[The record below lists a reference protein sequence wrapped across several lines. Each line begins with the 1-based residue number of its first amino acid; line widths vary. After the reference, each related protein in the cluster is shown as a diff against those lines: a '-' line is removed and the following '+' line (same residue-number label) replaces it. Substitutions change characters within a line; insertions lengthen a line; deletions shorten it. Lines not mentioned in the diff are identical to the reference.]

1 MQLPRC
7 GPGVWDPTPPER
19 RYNPRQGE
27 TPADGRPAGLPRPSR
42 PHVRLERR
50 SQAGNLCP
58 DPEGGR
64 EPSLQGGRTRFGLG
78 GKALKH
84 SLLYKRDF
92 YAGGLMILFGL
103 FATLNGP
110 RYTLGTLMHM
120 GPGFMPTALG
130 VILTLLGIVIA
141 GSALAE
147 KEGEG
152 EEGILPEHPQWFAWG
167 CILASPLA
175 FILFGKFGG
184 MIPGTFMCVFVA
196 ALGDRD
202 ATWRGIVSLSA
213 VVTFFG
219 VALFHYLLKIPM
231 PVLKWDFL

>member
-1 MQLPRC
+1 VNRRHKAG
-7 GPGVWDPTPPER
+7 GPALAWEV
-19 RYNPRQGE
+19 
-27 TPADGRPAGLPRPSR
+27 
-42 PHVRLERR
+42 
-50 SQAGNLCP
+50 
-58 DPEGGR
+58 
-64 EPSLQGGRTRFGLG
+64 
-78 GKALKH
+78 KALKH

-103 FATLNGP
+103 FAAMNGP

-130 VILTLLGIVIA
+130 VIMTILGVVIA
-141 GSALAE
+141 ATALTE
-147 KEGEG
+147 REGEG

-202 ATWRGIVSLSA
+202 ATWRGIVGLSA

-219 VALFHYLLKIPM
+219 VALFHYVLKIPM

>member
-1 MQLPRC
+1 M
-7 GPGVWDPTPPER
+7 
-19 RYNPRQGE
+19 
-27 TPADGRPAGLPRPSR
+27 
-42 PHVRLERR
+42 
-50 SQAGNLCP
+50 P
-58 DPEGGR
+58 DPEGTVTAAHKA
-64 EPSLQGGRTRFGLG
+64 GGAASAWEV
-78 GKALKH
+78 KALKH
-84 SLLYKRDF
+84 SLLYKRDL
-92 YAGGLMILFGL
+92 YAGGLMMLF
-103 FATLNGP
+103 
-110 RYTLGTLMHM
+110 LGTLMHM

-130 VILTLLGIVIA
+130 VILTILGVVIA
-141 GSALAE
+141 GTALTT

-196 ALGDRD
+196 ALGDKD
-202 ATWRGIVSLSA
+202 ATWRGVVGLSA

-219 VALFHYLLKIPM
+219 VMLFHYVLKIPM